1 MLRSLDDLDKG
12 FLKARE
18 KAKKECGEQLELLRE
33 LIYDIKPL
41 TRTFVLLGEP
51 QKQFDSLIFWNY
63 LNFVRNC
70 GYTLFLTYNSL
81 YRNAFDSIRHI
92 LESIVQALY
101 LDSRHPSATMET
113 KVHILSEVQD
123 LQEYRV
129 QSLIKKLDISDK
141 EREKVKEIHKNLSKR
156 IHPTTRTVKSIF
168 EDYLTKD
175 ELPTVINC
183 REILDIAVYL
193 RDVIDVFFFL
203 YISHFPERKEQL
215 KKDFKLNEY
224 VRKYTPYLT
233 SKALK

>member
-18 KAKKECGEQLELLRE
+18 KARKECGEQLELLRE
-33 LIYDIKPL
+33 LIIDIKPL

-51 QKQFDSLIFWNY
+51 HKQFDSLIFWNY

-92 LESIVQALY
+92 LESIVQASY
-101 LDSRHPSATMET
+101 LDSRHPSATMEV
-113 KVHILSEVQD
+113 KVQILSEVQD
-123 LQEYRV
+123 KHEYHV
-129 QSLIKKLDISDK
+129 QSLIQKLDISDK
-141 EREKVKEIHKNLSKR
+141 KRIKDIYRSLSKR

-183 REILDIAVYL
+183 REVLDIAFYL
-193 RDVIDVFFFL
+193 RDVIDVVFFL

-215 KKDFKLNEY
+215 KKDVKLAEY

>member
-18 KAKKECGEQLELLRE
+18 KAKKECCEQLELLRE

-101 LDSRHPSATMET
+101 LDSRHPSATMKT
-113 KVHILSEVQD
+113 KVYILSEVQD
-123 LQEYRV
+123 KHEYHV
-129 QSLIKKLDISDK
+129 QSLIKKLDISNK
-141 EREKVKEIHKNLSKR
+141 ERIKDIYKSLSKK

-203 YISHFPERKEQL
+203 YIFHFPERKEQL
-215 KKDFKLNEY
+215 KKDVKLNEY

>member
-12 FLKARE
+12 FLKARK
-18 KAKKECGEQLELLRE
+18 KAKKECREQLELLRE

-51 QKQFDSLIFWNY
+51 QKQFNSLVFWNY

-101 LDSRHPSATMET
+101 LESRHPSATMKT
-113 KVHILSEVQD
+113 KIHILSEVQD
-123 LQEYRV
+123 KHEYHV
-129 QSLIKKLDISDK
+129 QSLIEKLDISDK
-141 EREKVKEIHKNLSKR
+141 ERIKDIYRSLSKR

-168 EDYLTKD
+168 EDFLAKD

-183 REILDIAVYL
+183 REISDITVYL

-215 KKDFKLNEY
+215 KKDVKLNEY